1 MIRGIHYNQQEMVI
15 SAAFHRFSVNGTR
28 PFTWG
33 SPPAPVRLLGSLSK
47 EPAISPSLVRSVTAS
62 TAKQRSGWSNRR
74 KLHPLSVCPVD
85 KHALDKHVVELKIG
99 HQVDQ
104 FSFRFKVNTNLYTHT
119 CS

>member
-1 MIRGIHYNQQEMVI
+1 MIRGIHYNQQKMII

-74 KLHPLSVCPVD
+74 KLHPLSVCTV
-85 KHALDKHVVELKIG
+85 HKHVVELKIG

-104 FSFRFKVNTNLYTHT
+104 FSFCFKVNTNLYTHT